1 MNNRIWKINV
11 KIKIRLIIVIITNF
25 IKRIIFIRLDIKY
38 KFYLNLRGKKIW

>member
-38 KFYLNLRGKKIW
+38 KFNSNLRGKKIW